1 MKLEVK
7 VPHLGESVSEAV
19 VAEWLKQAGDYV
31 QRDEVIGAVESEKA
45 TVEIIAEQAGVLSL
59 KAKTGA
65 KVAVGEAI
73 AEIDTDAQA
82 PAKIDDKK
90 EELKKESAAGQ
101 LQAATTAGKKLK
113 ISPVAAKILQ
123 DAGLAATGVQGSGP
137 EGKITKGDAL
147 HAVKLVDKVDDKVA
161 GQPPLNTAVETA
173 QPDRQVSL
181 NGRTVVRKPMTTL
194 RKTISERLLAA
205 KNSTAML
212 TTINEVDMLAVQE
225 LRAKYKERFQEKF
238 GVSLGFVSLF
248 TKACCLAL
256 QEFPVINARIDG
268 EEIVY
273 FNYCDI
279 SIAIATPRGLVVPV
293 IRNAE
298 KLDLAEIEGRI
309 ADLATKARDNKLTI
323 DEMTGGTFSITNGGV
338 FGSLLSTPII
348 NAPQSAILG
357 MHTIQER
364 PVVRDGQI
372 VIRPMMYVS
381 LSYDHRLIDGKESVQ
396 FLVRVK
402 EVLEDPVRM
411 VLKM

>member
-161 GQPPLNTAVETA
+161 GQPPLNTAVKTA
-173 QPDRQVSL
+173 QPDRQISL

-212 TTINEVDMLAVQE
+212 TTINEVDMLA
-225 LRAKYKERFQEKF
+225 
-238 GVSLGFVSLF
+238 
-248 TKACCLAL
+248 
-256 QEFPVINARIDG
+256 
-268 EEIVY
+268 
-273 FNYCDI
+273 
-279 SIAIATPRGLVVPV
+279 
-293 IRNAE
+293 
-298 KLDLAEIEGRI
+298 
-309 ADLATKARDNKLTI
+309 
-323 DEMTGGTFSITNGGV
+323 
-338 FGSLLSTPII
+338 
-348 NAPQSAILG
+348 
-357 MHTIQER
+357 IQE
-364 PVVRDGQI
+364 
-372 VIRPMMYVS
+372 
-381 LSYDHRLIDGKESVQ
+381 
-396 FLVRVK
+396 
-402 EVLEDPVRM
+402 
-411 VLKM
+411 